1 MGKSHCLRITRTY
14 WLVFRQCLIH
24 LSQVFK
30 VVVFKDLASWHPFAV
45 IVNEHACD
53 NFLRVRRHIWNKLCD
68 SRSLFRLKIELHMRC
83 HSKSQLLL
91 LEYWLCRPVCWTV
104 WNRLGEELTV
114 RISKEVQQWACRGC
128 YEFYVLSQARC
139 FLGRVGIVLG
149 FQSRRSLRPNSPSC
163 DCSSRRSAGTLAGG
177 TI

>member
-1 MGKSHCLRITRTY
+1 MGKSHCLRIIRTY

-53 NFLRVRRHIWNKLCD
+53 DFLRVRRHIWNQLCD

-104 WNRLGEELTV
+104 WNRLGEDLPL
-114 RISKEVQQWACRGC
+114 
-128 YEFYVLSQARC
+128 EFRKKFSS
-139 FLGRVGIVLG
+139 GRAEDVMNFMYLVKLVV
-149 FQSRRSLRPNSPSC
+149 SWEEWE
-163 DCSSRRSAGTLAGG
+163 
-177 TI
+177 